1 MKVPKSKTA
10 PYDEPVGGKAVQPR
24 PTARTAPA
32 SKRDTNMTGKQ
43 EVWQPSVQPVSAPTF
58 STDSFDAQVQELLVK
73 IAPSVEGDKIVQQL
87 ALAAKKLLCNLFP
100 QADPCNMSAL
110 ANPATSA

>member
-24 PTARTAPA
+24 PTARAAPA

-43 EVWQPSVQPVSAPTF
+43 EVWQPSVQPVTAPTF
-58 STDSFDAQVQELLVK
+58 SADSFDAQVQELLVK
-73 IAPSVEGDKIVQQL
+73 IAPSVEGDRVVQQL
-87 ALAAKKLLCNLFP
+87 VSAAKGLLHDLFP
-100 QADPCNMSAL
+100 HAEVAG
-110 ANPATSA
+110 